1 MSWTLFEVANLWAGA
16 YRPFAQKNILFKI
29 LEFFGHQFNDFLKKT
44 NCQNFIIIK
53 YIVQA
58 DSKIYIWGCFNFSPS
73 CFINSQTWLNQLMD
87 DHHPNYITKVEKRQ
101 KNKTPL
107 HSAYMWI
114 PLPICSK
121 HTHTHTHIHVKREG
135 HIYTLYVGCVYTCIY
150 IVCRLCMFRE
160 CLIDHQLMQK
170 DCLVWYGRWRV
181 KTTPP
186 HSFMSELDCFS

>member
-1 MSWTLFEVANLWAGA
+1 LNCLSPKISIGQPHELNSFWGGQPLGGCILAIC
-16 YRPFAQKNILFKI
+16 QKKNILFKI

-121 HTHTHTHIHVKREG
+121 HTHTHTHI
-135 HIYTLYVGCVYTCIY
+135 Y
-150 IVCRLCMFRE
+150 M
-160 CLIDHQLMQK
+160 
-170 DCLVWYGRWRV
+170 
-181 KTTPP
+181 
-186 HSFMSELDCFS
+186 